1 MKNVKEKQK
10 ELQKKYCLNCYKE
23 KGEYDSKL
31 MRTCNDCRVKDTERE
46 KNYNFIKRCIDKG
59 ICVKC
64 HDMLDSSYAYYCYSC
79 GSDATEKAR
88 IQNAQ
93 RLKDRKIR
101 YAQGLCVMKKC
112 GIKRLSRDE
121 VCQFHYDRRVVQ
133 GVKGYPKTRR
143 RKTRRRQLLGWFRG
157 IIKR

>member
-1 MKNVKEKQK
+1 MESIKEKQK

-23 KGEYDSKL
+23 KGEKDSKL
-31 MRTCNDCRVKDTERE
+31 MRTCNECRVKDTERE
-46 KNYNFIKRCIDKG
+46 TSKYNFIKRCIDKG

-64 HDMLDSSYAYYCYSC
+64 HDMLDGSYTYYCYSC
-79 GSDATEKAR
+79 GSEASKDARVKNQQR
-88 IQNAQ
+88 I
-93 RLKDRKIR
+93 KDRKIR
-101 YAQGLCVMKKC
+101 YAQGLCIMQKC
-112 GIKRLSRDE
+112 GIERLSWDE

-143 RKTRRRQLLGWFRG
+143 KQRLEWFRG